1 MKACKQ
7 TTYHN
12 TQPFYSP
19 FSGTTRV
26 SQCWKKS
33 ASGLYGAREDN
44 SGRHTDHPAG
54 RHCIWTNQRP
64 PPSSPHFTGGMPFV
78 PPSQQCQSTEG
89 TGNGKL
95 IFTENKIT
103 SEEKKSSI
111 WISCNCACI
120 EDNHLLYSV
129 AAESDAGQYNCSFTF
144 GTPSGHLLTFT
155 ESIEVTGKSVLIV
168 IC

>member
-1 MKACKQ
+1 MPQ
-7 TTYHN
+7 LTTEDYLTLHERITTYGFENGVIYINLRKTCIHTH

-54 RHCIWTNQRP
+54 RHCIWTSQRP
-64 PPSSPHFTGGMPFV
+64 PPSSPHFTGGMPFL
-78 PPSQQCQSTEG
+78 PPSQPCQSTEG

-103 SEEKKSSI
+103 SKEKKSSI
-111 WISCNCACI
+111 
-120 EDNHLLYSV
+120 
-129 AAESDAGQYNCSFTF
+129 
-144 GTPSGHLLTFT
+144 
-155 ESIEVTGKSVLIV
+155 
-168 IC
+168 